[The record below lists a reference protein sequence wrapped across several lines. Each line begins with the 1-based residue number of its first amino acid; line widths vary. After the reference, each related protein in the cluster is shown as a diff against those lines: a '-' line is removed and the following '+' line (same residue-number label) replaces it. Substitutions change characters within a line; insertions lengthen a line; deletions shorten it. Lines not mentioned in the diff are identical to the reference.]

1 MKEYTYEE
9 WKKTWFDKVV
19 EGYYDV
25 QEEDKLKI
33 GVTSGNN

>member
-1 MKEYTYEE
+1 MKEYASKE
-9 WKKTWFDKVV
+9 WAEIEIDKVV